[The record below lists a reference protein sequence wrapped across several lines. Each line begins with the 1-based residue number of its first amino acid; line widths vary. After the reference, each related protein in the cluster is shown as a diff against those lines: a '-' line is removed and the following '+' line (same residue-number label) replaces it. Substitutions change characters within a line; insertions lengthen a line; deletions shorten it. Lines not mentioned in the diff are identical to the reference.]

1 VIWKFFAIS
10 GNADA
15 GRVEANGETKHM
27 TATVDID
34 AHFFLA
40 GQFLGFLKKLF
51 DSQIKITINR
61 IQIDTAESARSVQ
74 GEMGF

>member
-51 DSQIKITINR
+51 DS
-61 IQIDTAESARSVQ
+61 
-74 GEMGF
+74 